1 MLLSLAVPLM
11 TLFFEDFALGLF
23 GQFGPY
29 HVSRA
34 DIIAFA
40 SEFDAQPM
48 HLDDEAAKH
57 SLLKGLAGSGWHL
70 CAIASRMSYDGFLHR
85 TAVLGSPGVDEVKW
99 LSPLRPGDDL
109 ILDVEIVSS
118 RSSASWPDR
127 GFVHVVDTIRNAA
140 GQPLLSLRMPLIVQR
155 RDIVGSSS

>member
-1 MLLSLAVPLM
+1 VVSFVVWSM
-11 TLFFEDFALGLF
+11 TLFFEDFTLGPF
-23 GQFGPY
+23 GRFGPC
-29 HVSRA
+29 HVSRE

-48 HLDDEAAKH
+48 HLDEAAAKR

-70 CAIASRMSYDGFLHR
+70 CAIVSRMSHDGFLHR

-109 ILDVEIVSS
+109 TLDVAIERCLLS
-118 RSSASWPDR
+118 RSLPDR
-127 GFVHVVDTIRNAA
+127 GEVHLVETISNAA
-140 GQPLLSLRMPLIVQR
+140 GQTLLSLRMPLTVR
-155 RDIVGSSS
+155 RRGIAGAGS

>member
-1 MLLSLAVPLM
+1 M
-11 TLFFEDFALGLF
+11 TLFFEDLSPGPF
-23 GQFGPY
+23 GCFGPF
-29 HVSRA
+29 HVSRE

-48 HLDDEAAKH
+48 HLDEDAARQ

-70 CAIASRMSYDGFLHR
+70 CAIAARMSYDGFLHR

-109 ILDVEIVSS
+109 MMSVEIES
-118 RSSASWPDR
+118 RRLSTSRPDR
-127 GFVHVVDTIRNAA
+127 GFVHFVETIRNAS
-140 GQPLLSLRMPLIVQR
+140 GQTLLDLRMPLMIRR
-155 RDIVGSSS
+155 RDVAAEMFS

>member
-1 MLLSLAVPLM
+1 M
-11 TLFFEDFALGLF
+11 TLFFEDFTPGSF
-23 GQFGPY
+23 GCFGPC
-29 HVSRA
+29 HVSRE

-48 HLDDEAAKH
+48 HLDEEAANR

-85 TAVLGSPGVDEVKW
+85 TAVLGSPGVNEVKW

-109 ILDVEIVSS
+109 MLDVDIESSRPSSS
-118 RSSASWPDR
+118 RSDC
-127 GFVHVVDTIRNAA
+127 GVVDVVETIRNAA
-140 GQPLLSLRMPLIVQR
+140 GQTLLSLRMPLTVQR
-155 RDIVGSSS
+155 RDRPGVSS